1 MRSAAGKCDRKKMK
15 ERKTQKKAILL
26 LFSPAPHLPSSLL
39 IGFPKALSLSLSFF
53 VSFCTGRKTETHHT
67 RSLTHTLTHSPSL
80 LSLSPLS
87 VSVSVSLQ
95 NKTKSKKTI
104 FFILWFLSEEG
115 REGKKEGEGRKEKVE
130 MGRLRGRG
138 GLEGKRMQQLFRR
151 LRRRFRFRRHH
162 LSLFSSLSPRLP
174 CSSPPSGTTRQ
185 RSGILVAVA
194 VVVVVVVLSSRLSLS
209 LSPQKIKGR
218 GKKQARVFFSS
229 KFRLGFFFSSKGKK
243 T

>member
-1 MRSAAGKCDRKKMK
+1 LHGKKNKN
-15 ERKTQKKAILL
+15 T
-26 LFSPAPHLPSSLL
+26 PHTLSHTHTH
-39 IGFPKALSLSLSFF
+39 SLSLSF
-53 VSFCTGRKTETHHT
+53 K
-67 RSLTHTLTHSPSL
+67 SLTSVSV
-80 LSLSPLS
+80 S

-194 VVVVVVVLSSRLSLS
+194 VVVVVVVVVTLSSRLSLS
-209 LSPQKIKGR
+209 LSSKNQGKGEKTSTR
-218 GKKQARVFFSS
+218 FLFFKVQTRV
-229 KFRLGFFFSSKGKK
+229 FFSSKGKK